1 MKNIIL
7 SAAALLAITGIST
20 VKASETKSP
29 LAVTVKMDS
38 ASTMK
43 MDSAYTM
50 KADSAYTIKAD
61 SASTMKMDSAATMK
75 TDSAATMKMDSA
87 ATMRTDSTMSVKQDS
102 SQKVPVKL
110 EELPAPVTTTLK
122 ADAYKDWT
130 ATTAFLVTAA
140 DKSQFYQIDVTK
152 GTEKA
157 FIKINKDGVVVQ

>member
-7 SAAALLAITGIST
+7 TAAALLAITGIST

-29 LAVTVKMDS
+29 LVVTMKMDSASTMKMDSASIMKMDSASTMKMDS

-50 KADSAYTIKAD
+50 KADSAT
-61 SASTMKMDSAATMK
+61 
-75 TDSAATMKMDSA
+75 
-87 ATMRTDSTMSVKQDS
+87 TMRTDSTMSVKQDS

-130 ATTAFLVTAA
+130 PTTAFLVTAA

-157 FIKINKDGVVVQ
+157 FIKINKEGVVVQ

>member
-7 SAAALLAITGIST
+7 TAAALLAVTGIST
-20 VKASETKSP
+20 VKASETKVP
-29 LAVTVKMDS
+29 LTVTLKMDS
-38 ASTMK
+38 AT
-43 MDSAYTM
+43 TL
-50 KADSAYTIKAD
+50 
-61 SASTMKMDSAATMK
+61 KMDSAATL
-75 TDSAATMKMDSA
+75 KMDSA
-87 ATMRTDSTMSVKQDS
+87 TTMRTDSAMKVKQDS

-110 EELPAPVTTTLK
+110 EQLPAPVTTTLK

-130 ATTAFLVTAA
+130 PTTAFLVTAA

>member
-7 SAAALLAITGIST
+7 TAAALLAVTGIST
-20 VKASETKSP
+20 LKASETKAP
-29 LAVTVKMDS
+29 LAITLRMDSAATLKMDS
-38 ASTMK
+38 AATMR
-43 MDSAYTM
+43 MDSVAAM
-50 KADSAYTIKAD
+50 KT
-61 SASTMKMDSAATMK
+61 DSAATMK
-75 TDSAATMKMDSA
+75 TDSAATLKMDSL
-87 ATMRTDSTMSVKQDS
+87 ATMKTDSAMKVKQDS

-122 ADAYKDWT
+122 ADAYKDWKP
-130 ATTAFLVTAA
+130 TTAFLVTAA

>member
-7 SAAALLAITGIST
+7 TAAALLAVTGIST
-20 VKASETKSP
+20 VKASETKAP
-29 LAVTVKMDS
+29 LAI
-38 ASTMK
+38 TMK
-43 MDSAYTM
+43 MDSAAALKMDSAATMRMDGAATMRMDSAATM
-50 KADSAYTIKAD
+50 KT
-61 SASTMKMDSAATMK
+61 DSAATMK

-87 ATMRTDSTMSVKQDS
+87 AIMKTDSAMKVKQDS

-130 ATTAFLVTAA
+130 PTTAFLVTAA

>member
-7 SAAALLAITGIST
+7 TAAALLAITGIST

-29 LAVTVKMDS
+29 LVVTMKMDS

-43 MDSAYTM
+43 MDSASIMKMDSASTTKMDSAYTM
-50 KADSAYTIKAD
+50 KADSAT
-61 SASTMKMDSAATMK
+61 
-75 TDSAATMKMDSA
+75 
-87 ATMRTDSTMSVKQDS
+87 TMRTDSAMSVKQDS

-130 ATTAFLVTAA
+130 PTTAFLVTAA

>member
-7 SAAALLAITGIST
+7 TAAALLAITGIST

-29 LAVTVKMDS
+29 LVVTMKMDSASTMKMDS

-50 KADSAYTIKAD
+50 KADSA
-61 SASTMKMDSAATMK
+61 STMKMDSAYTMK
-75 TDSAATMKMDSA
+75 ADSA
-87 ATMRTDSTMSVKQDS
+87 ATMRTDSAMSVKQDS

-130 ATTAFLVTAA
+130 PTTAFLVTAA

>member
-7 SAAALLAITGIST
+7 TAAALLAVTGIST
-20 VKASETKSP
+20 VKASETKAP
-29 LAVTVKMDS
+29 LAV
-38 ASTMK
+38 TMK
-43 MDSAYTM
+43 MDSTATM
-50 KADSAYTIKAD
+50 KMDSTA
-61 SASTMKMDSAATMK
+61 TMKMDSAAI
-75 TDSAATMKMDSA
+75 MKMDSA
-87 ATMRTDSTMSVKQDS
+87 ATMRTDSAMKVKQDS

-130 ATTAFLVTAA
+130 PTTAFLVTAA

>member
-1 MKNIIL
+1 MLNTNLKIMKNIIL

-43 MDSAYTM
+43 MDSV
-50 KADSAYTIKAD
+50 
-61 SASTMKMDSAATMK
+61 ATMK

-130 ATTAFLVTAA
+130 PTTAFLVTAA

>member
-7 SAAALLAITGIST
+7 TAAALLAITGIST

-29 LAVTVKMDS
+29 LVVTMKMDSASTMKMDSASIMKMDS

-50 KADSAYTIKAD
+50 KADSAT
-61 SASTMKMDSAATMK
+61 
-75 TDSAATMKMDSA
+75 
-87 ATMRTDSTMSVKQDS
+87 TMRTDSTMSVKQDS

-130 ATTAFLVTAA
+130 PTTAFLVTAA

-157 FIKINKDGVVVQ
+157 FIKINKEGVVVQ

>member
-7 SAAALLAITGIST
+7 TAAALLAVTGIST
-20 VKASETKSP
+20 VKASETKAP
-29 LAVTVKMDS
+29 LAVT
-38 ASTMK
+38 MK
-43 MDSAYTM
+43 M
-50 KADSAYTIKAD
+50 
-61 SASTMKMDSAATMK
+61 
-75 TDSAATMKMDSA
+75 DSAATMKMDSA
-87 ATMRTDSTMSVKQDS
+87 ATMRTDSTMKVKQDS

-130 ATTAFLVTAA
+130 PTTAFLVTAA

>member
-7 SAAALLAITGIST
+7 TAAALLAITGIST

-29 LAVTVKMDS
+29 LVVTSKMDSASTMKMDSAYTMKMDS

-50 KADSAYTIKAD
+50 KADSA
-61 SASTMKMDSAATMK
+61 ASVR
-75 TDSAATMKMDSA
+75 TDSA
-87 ATMRTDSTMSVKQDS
+87 MSVKQDS

-130 ATTAFLVTAA
+130 PTTAFLVTAA

>member
-7 SAAALLAITGIST
+7 TAAALLAITGIST

-29 LAVTVKMDS
+29 LVVTSKMDSASTMKMDS

-50 KADSAYTIKAD
+50 KADSA
-61 SASTMKMDSAATMK
+61 
-75 TDSAATMKMDSA
+75 
-87 ATMRTDSTMSVKQDS
+87 MSVKQDS

-130 ATTAFLVTAA
+130 PTTAFLVTAA

>member
-7 SAAALLAITGIST
+7 TAAALLAVTGIST
-20 VKASETKSP
+20 VKASETKAP
-29 LAVTVKMDS
+29 LAITLKMDS
-38 ASTMK
+38 ASTL
-43 MDSAYTM
+43 
-50 KADSAYTIKAD
+50 
-61 SASTMKMDSAATMK
+61 KMDSAATL
-75 TDSAATMKMDSA
+75 KMDSA
-87 ATMRTDSTMSVKQDS
+87 TTMRTDSAMKVKQDS

-130 ATTAFLVTAA
+130 PTTAFLVTAA